1 MQKQFRGIPRFDG
14 RFQSASPNPQS
25 QSADPAAG
33 GGLLGAP
40 PAQPPNP
47 NTGGASTTPP
57 APPAGTPPSASTSG
71 TVDLSKLYQ
80 NLEQLN
86 ITNAP
91 SRPNMTTLAE
101 ALRKHFGDQAEID
114 VDGLT
119 IKVKT
124 PKGVQELEVFT
135 QRFGGSD
142 TRALLRL
149 RVDKHTTRP
158 IGNLVRYGDE
168 YYIDADLLGNINN
181 TSQPQKPAQ
190 KKDDSQKP
198 TDDKKPKRKL
208 PKSVLYGAGL
218 LAAGGTVAGLSR
230 FLGGGDDDDD
240 KKKAQSENGGGTGPL
255 GTQVRE
261 VIQLKPANNN
271 QDGTES
277 EKRSVNGKQNS
288 AEGGPNPAKG
298 EPLSVTVT
306 ERTQT
311 QPNIVVNVP
320 APQVIREITSG
331 EAPVQTRRKDN
342 ETVVKAGTSDGVF
355 TLNIGADKT
364 LILKDKDVVG
374 EFPTSEIIRAVGQMA
389 DGKTEKEIKRSGEF
403 DDLLKNPW
411 FLVAI
416 ALALVAFT
424 RRVGRE

>member
-1 MQKQFRGIPRFDG
+1 MRQKFTGLPEFDPSG
-14 RFQSASPNPQS
+14 RFQRGKQGGQSSP
-25 QSADPAAG
+25 ADPAAG
-33 GGLLGAP
+33 GGLPGAP

-57 APPAGTPPSASTSG
+57 VPPAGTPPSASTSG
-71 TVDLSKLYQ
+71 AVDLSKLYQ
-80 NLEQLN
+80 NLQQLN
-86 ITNAP
+86 IASEPTHP
-91 SRPNMTTLAE
+91 KVTTLAE
-101 ALRKHFGDQAEID
+101 ALRKHFGDQAKID
-114 VDGLT
+114 VDGQT
-119 IKVKT
+119 IKITT
-124 PKGVQELEVFT
+124 PQGVRQLEVY
-135 QRFGGSD
+135 
-142 TRALLRL
+142 TRRSQGNVRAYLRL
-149 RVDKHTTRP
+149 RVDKNTTRT
-158 IGNLVRYGDE
+158 IGQLQRYGDE
-168 YYIDADLLGNINN
+168 YYINANSLKNIDK
-181 TSQPQKPAQ
+181 TPKPAQ
-190 KKDDSQKP
+190 KKDDSPKP

-240 KKKAQSENGGGTGPL
+240 KKQGLQFEEVPLNPKSDEPSPAGGGPS
-255 GTQVRE
+255 
-261 VIQLKPANNN
+261 PA
-271 QDGTES
+271 GGGES
-277 EKRSVNGKQNS
+277 PIG
-288 AEGGPNPAKG
+288 GGPAPPGGGPTAPTAG
-298 EPLSVTVT
+298 QPPVTVT
-306 ERTQT
+306 ERSV
-311 QPNIVVNVP
+311 VVNVP
-320 APQVIREITSG
+320 APQVLREITSG

-389 DGKTEKEIKRSGEF
+389 DGKTEKEIRRSGEF

-424 RRVGRE
+424 RRGGRE